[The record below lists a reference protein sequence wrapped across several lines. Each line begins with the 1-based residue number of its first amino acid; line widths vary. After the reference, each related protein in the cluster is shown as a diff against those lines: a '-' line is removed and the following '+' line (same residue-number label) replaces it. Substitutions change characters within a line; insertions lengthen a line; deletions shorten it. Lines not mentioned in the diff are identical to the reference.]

1 MATAQ
6 TLESGK
12 ELAICRFDGPDAQT
26 FLQGYL
32 TCDLNQL
39 SAQQALPA
47 ALCNLKGRVIA
58 NGWALPTAALDG
70 DSEPSEGVALLCHGT
85 VADALLAALEK
96 YLVFSKTKASRADAP
111 FALASAPESTP
122 ATPTAPIELGAGSW
136 LAPGAT
142 AQSDTATA
150 FWQRLCEARRVLVTH
165 DTAERFLPQMLG
177 LEQWGAVDFDKGC
190 YLGQEVVARAQHRGA
205 VKRQL
210 ALLQLAPVAAE
221 GATESAP
228 PAPDGQLSIDGKAVG
243 EAVQQAGDYLLAV
256 LRAPFP
262 APSTP
267 LQLAAKG
274 QAVTAF
280 VLA

>member
-39 SAQQALPA
+39 SAQQALPT

-58 NGWALPTAALDG
+58 NGWALPTATLDT
-70 DSEPSEGVALLCHGT
+70 EPREGVALLCHAS

-96 YLVFSKTKASRADAP
+96 YLVFSKTKASRAGAP
-111 FALASAPESTP
+111 FAIATSAQGTG
-122 ATPTAPIELGAGSW
+122 TALVELGAGSW
-136 LAPGAT
+136 LAPGAS
-142 AQSDTATA
+142 ALNSPATA

-165 DTAERFLPQMLG
+165 QTAERFLPQMLG

-210 ALLQLAPVAAE
+210 ALLRTSPAAAT
-221 GATESAP
+221 GAAQP
-228 PAPDGQLSIDGKAVG
+228 PSQDPDGQLSVDGKAVG
-243 EAVQQAGDYLLAV
+243 EAVQRAGDLLLAV
-256 LRAPFP
+256 LRTPFP